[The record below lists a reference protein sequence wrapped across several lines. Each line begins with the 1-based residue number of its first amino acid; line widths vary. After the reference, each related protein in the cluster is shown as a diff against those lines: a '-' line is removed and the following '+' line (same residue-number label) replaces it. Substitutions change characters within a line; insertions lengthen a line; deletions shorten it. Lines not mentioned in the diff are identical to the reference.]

1 MIPLGPFELAEPIG
15 KGAMG
20 VVWGGEHRQEK
31 LPVAVKFLTGE
42 RALEAHFR
50 ASFRNESRLVA
61 GLDHPHIVRVF
72 DYGEVGSETAAASQ
86 GRLVEGMP
94 YLAMEQVRGGT
105 LRRLR
110 GRINWPQLKQ
120 VLHGLLDALAHAH
133 ARGVIHRDIKPGN
146 ILVGVSQKHGERRKL
161 NVKLTDFGVARAL
174 NGKADDEAALSMFSG
189 TPAYMAPEQFIGRWR
204 DYGPWT
210 DLYALGCLTWT
221 LLTGRQLFGQRS
233 LEERAIAHLRDPV
246 PKLDTSTPL
255 PDGFEDWLHRLLEKH
270 PRRRFQRA
278 ADAAWSLARLGDAH
292 LGEGDAWQSTL
303 QDGDPSLGG
312 SAFRSALAFGTET
325 GSTVPLPAVTV
336 PEDDAGTPMSL
347 FSLPPLA
354 RTWHRE
360 RAPEASMQLVGAGIG
375 LFGLRGVPLVD
386 REPERDALWHA
397 LRRARKSREVQVV
410 ALRGPSG
417 CGKSRLAEW
426 LCERSHEVGAA
437 IIVKGHH
444 SQVPGPGHGMAAM
457 VSLFIGCQGL
467 GRDAVRKRIEKVLKR
482 WDLQSA
488 GDSEVLTEW
497 IAPASEEDTAAGVR
511 PIRFGSATERYIVLL
526 RLLGALCAERPVVMW
541 LDDVHWG
548 LDALNFVSWLLEEEP
563 ELPVTVVMTATDE
576 GLHGAVIESAVY
588 EEVVSHPRVVTL
600 EVGPIPIR
608 HRPELVRRL
617 LGLEP
622 RLAKEV
628 EHTTA
633 GHPMFAVQLIGDW
646 VERKLLEPGPQ
657 GFRLK
662 VDAEMALPGDV
673 HQVWADRVSRVLER
687 HSEKEAQALEIAAV
701 LGRHVDPGEWQ
712 GVCRMA
718 GADPSQSLVESLLD
732 LRLAECGEEGPRA
745 GWSFVHVTLRDALH
759 RRSVERGRLQTLHR
773 LCANLLA
780 ERGGPDVEERLGRHL
795 VAAGDANAALEPLL
809 DAIKAK
815 VRSGEYAAAESLIAV
830 REEALQ
836 AAGVKLHNPLWGE
849 GWLHRVH
856 IETRRGNYDN
866 GQRWL
871 DHTEAAATRY
881 GWRTLRVHVNKER
894 GRLARLRSEYK
905 NAVALLQKAETDAE
919 ALGEAELLPDIR
931 YELAE
936 ALSEC
941 GELINAEMYSRKAL
955 SDYIRRQDTAGCAAC
970 WQTMGEVKK
979 LQGTHGEAAQL
990 LRNALEMYEESG
1002 ARWGMA
1008 SACNSLGD
1016 VTRYQG
1022 DHSGA
1027 EPWYVRAGSLF
1038 RAIGSGAAVVPEY
1051 NRALTLLELGR
1062 PLDAKPVFEDCLVEF
1077 DKQGRMA
1084 AQGDAHLALAGCA
1097 AGAGEWEAWDRHFQQ
1112 YCQLM
1117 RRSGG
1122 SDEDTARLA
1131 ELVGQ
1136 VTRDQGDLERGRRAW
1151 QEALQQWEAL
1161 QRFEEANHVRAL
1173 LEQ

>member
-1 MIPLGPFELAEPIG
+1 MIPLGPFDLTEPIG

-42 RALEAHFR
+42 RAREARFR

-72 DYGEVGSETAAASQ
+72 EYGEVSPNTAAASE
-86 GRLVEGMP
+86 GKLVEGMP
-94 YLAMEQVRGGT
+94 WLAMEQVSGGT

-110 GRINWPQLKQ
+110 GRISWPQLKQ

-146 ILVGVSQKHGERRKL
+146 VLVGVSQKHGERRKL

-174 NGKADDEAALSMFSG
+174 DGRADDEAMLSMFSG

-210 DLYALGCLTWT
+210 DLYALGCLSWT
-221 LLTGRQLFGQRS
+221 LLTGHQLFGQRS
-233 LEERAIAHLRDPV
+233 LEERAIAHLRDPL
-246 PKLDTSTPL
+246 PTLDTATPL
-255 PDGFEDWLHRLLEKH
+255 PAGFEEWLHRLLEKH

-278 ADAAWSLARLGDAH
+278 ADAGWSLAKLGDAQ
-292 LGEGDAWQSTL
+292 LGEGDAWHPNAQE
-303 QDGDPSLGG
+303 GDPSLGG
-312 SAFRSALAFGTET
+312 SAFHSAIAFGTES
-325 GSTVPLPAVTV
+325 GGVIPVAGAHIPD
-336 PEDDAGTPMSL
+336 EDDGSPSGL
-347 FSLPPLA
+347 FSMPPLA

-375 LFGLRGVPLVD
+375 LFGLRSVPLVD
-386 REPERDALWHA
+386 REPERDSLWEA
-397 LRRARKSREVQVV
+397 LRRSRKARQVEVV

-437 IIVKGHH
+437 IVVKAHH
-444 SQVPGPGHGMAAM
+444 GEVPGPGHGMAAM
-457 VSLFIGCQGL
+457 VSHFIGCQGL
-467 GRDAVRKRIEKVLKR
+467 GRDAVRTRIEKVLKR
-482 WDLQSA
+482 WDLHNA
-488 GDSEVLTEW
+488 GDCEVLTEW
-497 IAPASEEDTAAGVR
+497 TAPASEEDTAAGVR
-511 PIRFGSATERYIVLL
+511 PIRFGSATERYVVLL

-563 ELPVTVVMTATDE
+563 DLPVTVVMTATDE

-588 EEVVSHPRVVTL
+588 EEVVAKPRVVTVD
-600 EVGPIPIR
+600 VGPIPIR

-622 RLAKEV
+622 RLAKRV

-646 VERKLLEPGPQ
+646 VERKLLEPGPK

-662 VDAEMALPGDV
+662 TDAEVVLPGDV
-673 HQVWADRVSRVLER
+673 HQVWADRVSRVLEK
-687 HSEKEAQALEIAAV
+687 HTEKEALALEIAAV
-701 LGRHVDPGEWQ
+701 LGRQVDPGEWH
-712 GVCRMA
+712 GVSRMA
-718 GADPSQSLVESLLD
+718 GADPSQALVESLLD
-732 LRLAECGEEGPRA
+732 LHLAECGEEGPLA

-780 ERGGPDVEERLGRHL
+780 ERGGADLEERLGRHL

-809 DAIKAK
+809 KAIKAK
-815 VRSGEYAAAESLIAV
+815 VRSGEYAASESLIAV

-836 AAGVKLHNPLWGE
+836 AAGVQLHNPLWGE

-881 GWRTLRVHVNKER
+881 GWRSLRVHVNKER

-905 NAVALLQKAETDAE
+905 NAVALLQKAEVDAE

-941 GELINAEMYSRKAL
+941 GELINAEMYARKAL
-955 SDYIRRQDTAGCAAC
+955 MDYIRRQDTTGCAAC

-979 LQGTHGEAAQL
+979 LQGAHGEAGQL

-1016 VTRYQG
+1016 VTRYNG
-1022 DHSGA
+1022 DHAGA

-1062 PLDAKPVFEDCLVEF
+1062 HHDAKPVFEACLVEF

-1084 AQGDAHLALAGCA
+1084 AQGDAHLAMAGCA
-1097 AGAGEWEAWDRHFQQ
+1097 AGTSDWEAWDRHFQQ

-1117 RRSGG
+1117 GRSGG

-1136 VTRDQGDLERGRRAW
+1136 VTRDNGDPERGRRAW

-1161 QRFEEANHVRAL
+1161 KRFEEANHVRAL